1 MSDSLTMAY
10 DSEQV
15 AGVMKEPSLQMVS
28 FTITE
33 KGYSLRNADH
43 QLFSAVAA
51 DMETGPKGCKT
62 FMPS

>member
-33 KGYSLRNADH
+33 KGIL
-43 QLFSAVAA
+43 
-51 DMETGPKGCKT
+51 
-62 FMPS
+62 